1 MPAVVVRRSQNKGPL
16 TWWLFP
22 LAGVPVEGNAMP
34 DELSVPDRGPD
45 GETRTAPTRVS
56 RAWIGIIA
64 GALVL
69 VLLLIFI
76 LQNTRDVKV
85 SYFTL
90 TGSMPLGVALLLA
103 AISGLLL
110 AGGVASMRIWQL
122 RRRLRKSQTPGPDP
136 VAVGADLSN
145 A

>member
-1 MPAVVVRRSQNKGPL
+1 MSVDLSSPRD
-16 TWWLFP
+16 
-22 LAGVPVEGNAMP
+22 PVTKSAK
-34 DELSVPDRGPD
+34 
-45 GETRTAPTRVS
+45 APTRVS

-69 VLLLIFI
+69 ILLLVFI
-76 LQNTRDVKV
+76 LQNTRSVKV

-90 TGSMPLGVALLLA
+90 TGTMPLGVALLLA

-122 RRRLRKSQTPGPDP
+122 RRRIGRPPGS
-136 VAVGADLSN
+136 GHETTEADQSGL
-145 A
+145 ADTE

>member
-1 MPAVVVRRSQNKGPL
+1 
-16 TWWLFP
+16 
-22 LAGVPVEGNAMP
+22 MP
-34 DELSVPDRGPD
+34 DEPSVPESGTPD
-45 GETRTAPTRVS
+45 AGVANRNVPTRVS

-76 LQNTRDVKV
+76 LQNTRSVSV

-122 RRRLRKSQTPGPDP
+122 RRRIDKPRPLQSVPVNPDVSDTRDEGGGDGDGRVNHRGDP
-136 VAVGADLSN
+136 VSGTG
-145 A
+145 

>member
-1 MPAVVVRRSQNKGPL
+1 VVRRFSERKISD
-16 TWWLFP
+16 
-22 LAGVPVEGNAMP
+22 LADCFVIADVPVEGNVMP
-34 DELSVPDRGPD
+34 DEPSVPDRGTPAAD
-45 GETRTAPTRVS
+45 GENRTPPTRVS

-90 TGSMPLGVALLLA
+90 TGTMPLGVALLLA

-122 RRRLRKSQTPGPDP
+122 RHRIRKPRGREP
-136 VAVGADLSN
+136 VAVEADLSN

>member
-1 MPAVVVRRSQNKGPL
+1 
-16 TWWLFP
+16 
-22 LAGVPVEGNAMP
+22 MP
-34 DELSVPDRGPD
+34 DEPSVPDRGTPDAD
-45 GETRTAPTRVS
+45 GENRNSPTRVS

-64 GALVL
+64 GAFVL

-90 TGSMPLGVALLLA
+90 TGTMPLGVALLLA
-103 AISGLLL
+103 AISGMLL

-122 RRRLRKSQTPGPDP
+122 RRRMRKPHSPEP

>member
-1 MPAVVVRRSQNKGPL
+1 LADVR
-16 TWWLFP
+16 
-22 LAGVPVEGNAMP
+22 VEGNVMP
-34 DELSVPDRGPD
+34 DEPSVADSGIPAAD
-45 GETRTAPTRVS
+45 GEKRTTPTRVS

-90 TGSMPLGVALLLA
+90 TGTMPLGVALLLA

-122 RRRLRKSQTPGPDP
+122 RRRLRKPHRPEP
-136 VAVGADLSN
+136 AAVGADLSN

>member
-1 MPAVVVRRSQNKGPL
+1 MPVDLSSPHD
-16 TWWLFP
+16 
-22 LAGVPVEGNAMP
+22 PVAKSANP
-34 DELSVPDRGPD
+34 
-45 GETRTAPTRVS
+45 PTRVS

-69 VLLLIFI
+69 VLLLVFI
-76 LQNTRDVKV
+76 LQNTRSVKV

-90 TGSMPLGVALLLA
+90 TGTMPLGVALLLA

-122 RRRLRKSQTPGPDP
+122 RRRIGRPSESRHLTGEADP
-136 VAVGADLSN
+136 SGLADTG
-145 A
+145 

>member
-1 MPAVVVRRSQNKGPL
+1 VVAPI
-16 TWWLFP
+16 
-22 LAGVPVEGNAMP
+22 ADVPVEGSAMP
-34 DELSVPDRGPD
+34 DERSAPERGTPA
-45 GETRTAPTRVS
+45 EEENRNMPTRVS

-90 TGSMPLGVALLLA
+90 TGTMPLGVALLLA

-122 RRRLRKSQTPGPDP
+122 RRRIRKPHGPEP
-136 VAVGADLSN
+136 AAVGADLSN

>member
-1 MPAVVVRRSQNKGPL
+1 M
-16 TWWLFP
+16 
-22 LAGVPVEGNAMP
+22 AGVPVEGSAMP
-34 DELSVPDRGPD
+34 DELSVPDRGASDAD
-45 GETRTAPTRVS
+45 GGTRPTPTRVS

-122 RRRLRKSQTPGPDP
+122 RRRLRKSHAPGPDP
-136 VAVGADLSN
+136 VAVGPDLSN

>member
-1 MPAVVVRRSQNKGPL
+1 M
-16 TWWLFP
+16 
-22 LAGVPVEGNAMP
+22 
-34 DELSVPDRGPD
+34 
-45 GETRTAPTRVS
+45 
-56 RAWIGIIA
+56 
-64 GALVL
+64 L

-122 RRRLRKSQTPGPDP
+122 RRRLRKSHGPDPDP
-136 VAVGADLSN
+136 VAVEADLSN

>member
-1 MPAVVVRRSQNKGPL
+1 MSV
-16 TWWLFP
+16 
-22 LAGVPVEGNAMP
+22 
-34 DELSVPDRGPD
+34 DLSSTHDPEAEQASNHEP
-45 GETRTAPTRVS
+45 EAEKANPPTRVS

-69 VLLLIFI
+69 VLLLVFI
-76 LQNTRDVKV
+76 LQNTRSVKV

-90 TGSMPLGVALLLA
+90 TGTMPLGVALLLA

-122 RRRLRKSQTPGPDP
+122 RRRISKRQE
-136 VAVGADLSN
+136 
-145 A
+145 